1 VREDGIGHES
11 HDAATAVARAVENV
25 RDAFD
30 LLEALAKIKLPSRS
44 GN

>member
-1 VREDGIGHES
+1 MASATKPRRGDGCRTS
-11 HDAATAVARAVENV
+11 VENV
-25 RDAFD
+25 RGAFD